1 MKKKDIFL
9 LIILSVAAVL
19 LIVFSAGMREGAY
32 KGLALAENTI
42 IPSLLPLLI
51 IFLLIMKTG
60 ARDVMARAFGFLSY
74 YIFNLPMVTIPA
86 VIMGLVG
93 GYPTGALLT
102 QELFLSQEIDRAQA
116 ARLLRFNFCGGCG
129 FIITAVG
136 TATLLNT
143 EAGLILFL
151 SNIIASVLIGFAMSF
166 TQPRI
171 KKDFYSYRESPPLG
185 NAIADAVESSIKS
198 VLSITAFVIF
208 FGAVNNIASLPKFI
222 LPIVEITNG
231 LCSGEKF
238 SLPEISGYLAFGGLC
253 IHMQLLPS
261 IVKCGMKYI
270 DFLFFRVLSALLS
283 YCVTKLILLV
293 FPIEQQVFFNESGRV
308 AVFSSVNIGL
318 SFLLIVGC
326 FVLVLDISSRKR
338 AIDN

>member
-1 MKKKDIFL
+1 M
-9 LIILSVAAVL
+9 LIILSAVAVL
-19 LIVFSAGMREGAY
+19 LIVFSAEMREGAY
-32 KGLALAENTI
+32 KGLVLAENTI

-60 ARDVMARAFGFLSY
+60 ARDVMARAFGFVSHCL
-74 YIFNLPMVTIPA
+74 FNLPMVTIPA
-86 VIMGLVG
+86 VIMGIVG

-116 ARLLRFNFCGGCG
+116 AKMLRFNFCGGCG

-136 TATLLNT
+136 TVTLLNPK
-143 EAGLILFL
+143 AGLILFV
-151 SNIIASVLIGFAMSF
+151 SNIAAAVLMGFGLSF

-171 KKDFYSYRESPPLG
+171 KKGYYSYRESPNFG
-185 NAIADAVESSIKS
+185 DAIAASAESAIKS

-208 FGAVNNIASLPKFI
+208 FGAVNNIVSLPKFI
-222 LPIVEITNG
+222 LPIIEITNG

-261 IVKCGMKYI
+261 ILKCGMKYV

-283 YCVTKLILLV
+283 YCVTKLILLA
-293 FPIEQQVFFNESGRV
+293 FPMEQQVFSNNVS
-308 AVFSSVNIGL
+308 AMPVFSSVNIGL

-326 FVLVLDISSRKR
+326 FVLVLDISNRKR

>member
-9 LIILSVAAVL
+9 LIILFTAAIL
-19 LIVFSAGMREGAY
+19 LIVFSAEMREGAY

-60 ARDVMARAFGFLSY
+60 ARDVLARAFGFVSHYL
-74 YIFNLPMVTIPA
+74 FNLPMVTFPA
-86 VIMGLVG
+86 IIMGLVG

-102 QELFLSQEIDRAQA
+102 QELFLSQEIDSAQA
-116 ARLLRFNFCGGCG
+116 ARMLRFNFCGGCG

-136 TATLLNT
+136 TATLLSPK
-143 EAGLILFL
+143 AGLILFV
-151 SNIIASVLIGFAMSF
+151 SNITVSVLMGFALSF
-166 TQPRI
+166 TQPRM
-171 KKDFYSYRESPPLG
+171 KKGFYSYRESPPLG
-185 NAIADAVESSIKS
+185 NAIADSAEGAIKS
-198 VLSITAFVIF
+198 MLSITAFVIF
-208 FGAVNNIASLPKFI
+208 FGAVNHIASLPKFI

-231 LCSGEKF
+231 LCGGEKF

-283 YCVTKLILLV
+283 YCVTKLILFV
-293 FPIEQQVFFNESGRV
+293 FPMEQQVFSNESGTV

>member
-1 MKKKDIFL
+1 M
-9 LIILSVAAVL
+9 IILFTAAIL
-19 LIVFSAGMREGAY
+19 LIVFSAEMREGAY

-60 ARDVMARAFGFLSY
+60 ARDVMARAFGFVSHYL
-74 YIFNLPMVTIPA
+74 FNLPMVTFPA
-86 VIMGLVG
+86 IIMGLVG

-116 ARLLRFNFCGGCG
+116 ARMLRFNFCGGCG

-136 TATLLNT
+136 TATLLSPK
-143 EAGLILFL
+143 AGLILFV
-151 SNIIASVLIGFAMSF
+151 SNITVSVLMGFALSF
-166 TQPRI
+166 TQPRM
-171 KKDFYSYRESPPLG
+171 KKGFYSYRESPPLG
-185 NAIADAVESSIKS
+185 NAIADSAEGAIKS
-198 VLSITAFVIF
+198 MLSITAFVIF
-208 FGAVNNIASLPKFI
+208 FGAVNHIASLPKFI

-231 LCSGEKF
+231 LCGGEKF

-283 YCVTKLILLV
+283 YCVTKLILFV
-293 FPIEQQVFFNESGRV
+293 FPMEQQVFSNESGTV

>member
-1 MKKKDIFL
+1 
-9 LIILSVAAVL
+9 LIILFTAAIL
-19 LIVFSAGMREGAY
+19 LIVFSAEMREGAY
-32 KGLALAENTI
+32 NGLALAENTI

-60 ARDVMARAFGFLSY
+60 ARDVMARAFGFVSHYL
-74 YIFNLPMVTIPA
+74 FNLPMVTFPA
-86 VIMGLVG
+86 IIMGLVG

-102 QELFLSQEIDRAQA
+102 QELFSSQEIDRAQA
-116 ARLLRFNFCGGCG
+116 ARMLRFNFCGGCG

-136 TATLLNT
+136 TATLLSPK
-143 EAGLILFL
+143 AGLILFV
-151 SNIIASVLIGFAMSF
+151 SNITVSMLMGFALSF
-166 TQPRI
+166 TQPRM
-171 KKDFYSYRESPPLG
+171 KKGFYSYRESPPLG
-185 NAIADAVESSIKS
+185 NAIADSAEGAIKS
-198 VLSITAFVIF
+198 MLSITAFVIF
-208 FGAVNNIASLPKFI
+208 FGAVNHIASLPKFI

-231 LCSGEKF
+231 LCGGEKF

-283 YCVTKLILLV
+283 YCVTKLILFV
-293 FPIEQQVFFNESGRV
+293 FPMEQQVFSNESGTV

-338 AIDN
+338 TIDN

>member
-1 MKKKDIFL
+1 M
-9 LIILSVAAVL
+9 IILFTAAIL
-19 LIVFSAGMREGAY
+19 LIVFSAEMREGAY

-60 ARDVMARAFGFLSY
+60 ARDVMARAFGFVSHYL
-74 YIFNLPMVTIPA
+74 FNLPMVTFPA
-86 VIMGLVG
+86 IIMGLVG

-102 QELFLSQEIDRAQA
+102 QELFLFQEIDSAQA
-116 ARLLRFNFCGGCG
+116 ARMLRFNFCGGCG

-136 TATLLNT
+136 TATLLNPK
-143 EAGLILFL
+143 AGLILFV
-151 SNIIASVLIGFAMSF
+151 SNITVSVLMGFALSF
-166 TQPRI
+166 TQPRM
-171 KKDFYSYRESPPLG
+171 KKGFYSYRESPPLG
-185 NAIADAVESSIKS
+185 NAIADSAEGAIKS
-198 VLSITAFVIF
+198 MLSITAFVIF
-208 FGAVNNIASLPKFI
+208 FSAVNHIATLPKFI

-231 LCSGEKF
+231 LCGGEKF

-283 YCVTKLILLV
+283 YCVTKLILFV
-293 FPIEQQVFFNESGRV
+293 FPMEQQVFSNESGTV

>member
-9 LIILSVAAVL
+9 LIMLSATAIL
-19 LIVFSAGMREGAY
+19 LIAFSSEMRKGAY
-32 KGLALAENTI
+32 NGLALAKNTI

-74 YIFNLPMVTIPA
+74 YIFNLPMVTAPA

-102 QELFLSQEIDRAQA
+102 QELVLSQELDREQA
-116 ARLLRFNFCGGCG
+116 VRMLRFNFCGGCG

-136 TATLLNT
+136 TATLMNA

-151 SNIIASVLIGFAMSF
+151 SNIFASVLIGFAVSF
-166 TQPRI
+166 TQPRL
-171 KKDFYSYRESPPLG
+171 KKDFYSYRESPSFG
-185 NAIADAVESSIKS
+185 NAIADSAESAMKS
-198 VLSITAFVIF
+198 VLSITAFVIL
-208 FGAVNNIASLPKFI
+208 FGALSNIVTLPKFI
-222 LPIVEITNG
+222 LPIIEITNG

-283 YCVTKLILLV
+283 YCITKLILLA
-293 FPIEQQVFFNESGRV
+293 FPIEQQVFSNESGSV

>member
-1 MKKKDIFL
+1 M
-9 LIILSVAAVL
+9 IILFTAAIL
-19 LIVFSAGMREGAY
+19 LIVFSAEMREGAY

-60 ARDVMARAFGFLSY
+60 ARDVLARAFGFVSHYL
-74 YIFNLPMVTIPA
+74 FNLPMVTFPA
-86 VIMGLVG
+86 IIMGLVG

-102 QELFLSQEIDRAQA
+102 QELFLSQEIDSAQA
-116 ARLLRFNFCGGCG
+116 ARMLRFNFCGGCG

-136 TATLLNT
+136 TATLLSPK
-143 EAGLILFL
+143 AGLILFV
-151 SNIIASVLIGFAMSF
+151 SNITVSVLMGFALSF
-166 TQPRI
+166 TQPRM
-171 KKDFYSYRESPPLG
+171 KKGFYSYRESPPLG
-185 NAIADAVESSIKS
+185 NAIADSAEGAIKS
-198 VLSITAFVIF
+198 MLSITAFVIF
-208 FGAVNNIASLPKFI
+208 FGAVNHIASLPKFI

-231 LCSGEKF
+231 LCGGEKF

-283 YCVTKLILLV
+283 YCVTKLILFA
-293 FPIEQQVFFNESGRV
+293 FPMEQQVFSNESGTV

>member
-1 MKKKDIFL
+1 M
-9 LIILSVAAVL
+9 IILFTAAIL
-19 LIVFSAGMREGAY
+19 LIVFSAEMREGAY

-60 ARDVMARAFGFLSY
+60 ARDVLARAFGFVSHYL
-74 YIFNLPMVTIPA
+74 FNLPMVTFPA
-86 VIMGLVG
+86 IIMGLVG

-102 QELFLSQEIDRAQA
+102 QELFLSQEIDRSQA
-116 ARLLRFNFCGGCG
+116 ARMLRFNFCGGCG

-136 TATLLNT
+136 TATLLSPK
-143 EAGLILFL
+143 AGLILFV
-151 SNIIASVLIGFAMSF
+151 SNITVSVLMGFALSF
-166 TQPRI
+166 TQPRM
-171 KKDFYSYRESPPLG
+171 KKGFYSYRESPPLG
-185 NAIADAVESSIKS
+185 NAIADSAEGAIKS
-198 VLSITAFVIF
+198 MLSITAFVIF
-208 FGAVNNIASLPKFI
+208 FGAVNHIASLPKFI

-231 LCSGEKF
+231 LCGEKF

-283 YCVTKLILLV
+283 YCVTKLILFV
-293 FPIEQQVFFNESGRV
+293 FPMEQQVFSNESGTV

>member
-1 MKKKDIFL
+1 M
-9 LIILSVAAVL
+9 IILFTAAIL
-19 LIVFSAGMREGAY
+19 LIVFSAEMREGAY

-60 ARDVMARAFGFLSY
+60 ARDVMARAFGFVSHYL
-74 YIFNLPMVTIPA
+74 FNLPMVTFPA
-86 VIMGLVG
+86 IIMGLVG

-116 ARLLRFNFCGGCG
+116 ARMLRFNFCGGCG

-136 TATLLNT
+136 TATLLNPR
-143 EAGLILFL
+143 AGLILFV
-151 SNIIASVLIGFAMSF
+151 SNITVSVLMGFALSF
-166 TQPRI
+166 TQPRM
-171 KKDFYSYRESPPLG
+171 KKGFYSYRESPPLG
-185 NAIADAVESSIKS
+185 NAIADSAEGAIKS
-198 VLSITAFVIF
+198 MLSITAFVIF
-208 FGAVNNIASLPKFI
+208 FGAVNHIASLPKFI

-231 LCSGEKF
+231 LCGGEKF

-283 YCVTKLILLV
+283 YCVTKLILFV
-293 FPIEQQVFFNESGRV
+293 FPMEQQVFSNESGTV

>member
-1 MKKKDIFL
+1 M
-9 LIILSVAAVL
+9 IILFTAAIL
-19 LIVFSAGMREGAY
+19 LIVFSAEMREGAY

-60 ARDVMARAFGFLSY
+60 ARDVMARAFGFVSHYL
-74 YIFNLPMVTIPA
+74 FNLPMVTFPA
-86 VIMGLVG
+86 IIMGLVG

-102 QELFLSQEIDRAQA
+102 QELFLSQEIDSAQA
-116 ARLLRFNFCGGCG
+116 ARMLRFNFCGGCG
-129 FIITAVG
+129 FIITALG
-136 TATLLNT
+136 TATLLSPK
-143 EAGLILFL
+143 AGLILFV
-151 SNIIASVLIGFAMSF
+151 SNITVSVLMGFALSF
-166 TQPRI
+166 TQPRM
-171 KKDFYSYRESPPLG
+171 KKGFYSYRESPPLG
-185 NAIADAVESSIKS
+185 NAIADSAEGAIKS
-198 VLSITAFVIF
+198 MLSITAFVIF
-208 FGAVNNIASLPKFI
+208 FGAVNHIASLPKFI

-231 LCSGEKF
+231 LCGGEKF

-283 YCVTKLILLV
+283 YCVTKLILFV
-293 FPIEQQVFFNESGRV
+293 FPMEQQVFSNESGTV

>member
-9 LIILSVAAVL
+9 LIILSATAML
-19 LIVFSAGMREGAY
+19 LIVFSAEMRKGAY
-32 KGLALAENTI
+32 NGLVLAENTI

-51 IFLLIMKTG
+51 VFLLIMKTG
-60 ARDVMARAFGFLSY
+60 ARDVIAKGFGFLSH
-74 YIFNLPMVTIPA
+74 YIFNLPMVTVPA
-86 VIMGLVG
+86 IIMGLTG

-102 QELFLSQEIDRAQA
+102 QELVLSQELDKEQA
-116 ARLLRFNFCGGCG
+116 TRLLRFNFCGGCG

-136 TATLLNT
+136 TATLLNPK
-143 EAGLILFL
+143 AGLILFI
-151 SNIIASVLIGFAMSF
+151 SNVVSSVLIGFALSF

-171 KKDFYSYRESPPLG
+171 KKDFYSYRELPSFG
-185 NAIADAVESSIKS
+185 NAIADSAEGAMKS

-208 FGAVNNIASLPKFI
+208 GALNNIVTLPKFV
-222 LPIVEITNG
+222 LPVIEITNG

-270 DFLFFRVLSALLS
+270 DFLFFRVLSALMS
-283 YCVTKLILLV
+283 YCVTKLILIA
-293 FPIEQQVFFNESGRV
+293 FPIEQQVFSNESGRV

>member
-1 MKKKDIFL
+1 M
-9 LIILSVAAVL
+9 IILFTAAIL
-19 LIVFSAGMREGAY
+19 LIVFSAEMREGAY
-32 KGLALAENTI
+32 KGLALVENTI

-60 ARDVMARAFGFLSY
+60 ARDVLARAFGFVSHY
-74 YIFNLPMVTIPA
+74 FFNLPMVTFPA
-86 VIMGLVG
+86 IIMGLVG

-116 ARLLRFNFCGGCG
+116 ARMLRFNFCGGCG

-136 TATLLNT
+136 TATLLSPK
-143 EAGLILFL
+143 AGLILFV
-151 SNIIASVLIGFAMSF
+151 SNITVSVLMGFALSF
-166 TQPRI
+166 TQPRM
-171 KKDFYSYRESPPLG
+171 KKGFYSYRESPPLG
-185 NAIADAVESSIKS
+185 NAIADSAEGAIKS
-198 VLSITAFVIF
+198 MLSIAAFVIF
-208 FGAVNNIASLPKFI
+208 FGAVNHIASLPKFI

-283 YCVTKLILLV
+283 YCMTKLILFV
-293 FPIEQQVFFNESGRV
+293 FPMEQQVFSNESSTV

>member
-1 MKKKDIFL
+1 M
-9 LIILSVAAVL
+9 IILFTAAIL
-19 LIVFSAGMREGAY
+19 LIVFSAEMREGAY

-60 ARDVMARAFGFLSY
+60 ARDVLARAFGFVSHYL
-74 YIFNLPMVTIPA
+74 FNLPMVTFPA
-86 VIMGLVG
+86 IIMGLVG

-102 QELFLSQEIDRAQA
+102 QELFLSQEIDSAQA
-116 ARLLRFNFCGGCG
+116 ARMLRFNFCGGCG

-136 TATLLNT
+136 TATLLSPK
-143 EAGLILFL
+143 AGLILFV
-151 SNIIASVLIGFAMSF
+151 SNITVSVLMGFALSF
-166 TQPRI
+166 TQPRM
-171 KKDFYSYRESPPLG
+171 KKGFYSYRESPPLG
-185 NAIADAVESSIKS
+185 NAIADSAEGAIKS
-198 VLSITAFVIF
+198 MLSITAFVIF
-208 FGAVNNIASLPKFI
+208 FGAVNHIASLPKFI

-231 LCSGEKF
+231 LCGGEKF

-283 YCVTKLILLV
+283 YCVTKLILFV
-293 FPIEQQVFFNESGRV
+293 FPMEQQVFSNESGTV

>member
-1 MKKKDIFL
+1 M
-9 LIILSVAAVL
+9 IILFTAAIL
-19 LIVFSAGMREGAY
+19 LIVFSAEMREGAY

-60 ARDVMARAFGFLSY
+60 ARDVLARAFGFVSHYL
-74 YIFNLPMVTIPA
+74 FNLPMVTFPA
-86 VIMGLVG
+86 IIMGLVG

-102 QELFLSQEIDRAQA
+102 QELFLSQEIDSAQA
-116 ARLLRFNFCGGCG
+116 ARMLRFNFCGGCG

-136 TATLLNT
+136 TATLLSPK
-143 EAGLILFL
+143 AGLILFV
-151 SNIIASVLIGFAMSF
+151 SNITVSVLMGFALSF
-166 TQPRI
+166 TQPRM
-171 KKDFYSYRESPPLG
+171 KKGFYSYCESPPLG
-185 NAIADAVESSIKS
+185 NAIADSAEGAIKS
-198 VLSITAFVIF
+198 MLSITAFVIF
-208 FGAVNNIASLPKFI
+208 FGAVNHIASLPKFI

-231 LCSGEKF
+231 LCGGEKF

-283 YCVTKLILLV
+283 YCVTKLILFV
-293 FPIEQQVFFNESGRV
+293 FPMEQQVFSNESGTV

-326 FVLVLDISSRKR
+326 FVLVFDISSRKR

>member
-1 MKKKDIFL
+1 M
-9 LIILSVAAVL
+9 IILFTAAIL
-19 LIVFSAGMREGAY
+19 LIVFSAEMREGAY

-60 ARDVMARAFGFLSY
+60 ARDVMARAFGFVSHYL
-74 YIFNLPMVTIPA
+74 FNLPMVTFPA
-86 VIMGLVG
+86 IIMGLVG

-102 QELFLSQEIDRAQA
+102 QEFFLSQEIDSAQA
-116 ARLLRFNFCGGCG
+116 ARMLRFNFCGGCG
-129 FIITAVG
+129 FIITALG
-136 TATLLNT
+136 TATLLSPK
-143 EAGLILFL
+143 AGLILFV
-151 SNIIASVLIGFAMSF
+151 SNITVSVLMGFALSF
-166 TQPRI
+166 TQPRM
-171 KKDFYSYRESPPLG
+171 KKGFYSYRESPPLG
-185 NAIADAVESSIKS
+185 NAIADSAEGAIKS
-198 VLSITAFVIF
+198 MLSITAFVIF
-208 FGAVNNIASLPKFI
+208 FGAVNNIAPLPKFI

-231 LCSGEKF
+231 LCGGEKF

-283 YCVTKLILLV
+283 YCVTKLILFV
-293 FPIEQQVFFNESGRV
+293 FPMEQQVFSNESGTV

>member
-1 MKKKDIFL
+1 MIL
-9 LIILSVAAVL
+9 LFTAAIL
-19 LIVFSAGMREGAY
+19 LIVFSAEMREGAY

-60 ARDVMARAFGFLSY
+60 ARDVLARAFGFVSHY
-74 YIFNLPMVTIPA
+74 FFNLPMVTFPA
-86 VIMGLVG
+86 IIMGLVG

-116 ARLLRFNFCGGCG
+116 ARMLRFNFCGGCG

-136 TATLLNT
+136 TATLLSLK
-143 EAGLILFL
+143 AGLILFV
-151 SNIIASVLIGFAMSF
+151 SNITVSVLMGFALSF
-166 TQPRI
+166 TQPRM
-171 KKDFYSYRESPPLG
+171 KKGFYSYRESPPLG
-185 NAIADAVESSIKS
+185 NAIADSAEGAIKS
-198 VLSITAFVIF
+198 MLSITAFVIF
-208 FGAVNNIASLPKFI
+208 FGAVNHIASLPKFI

-283 YCVTKLILLV
+283 YCVTKLILFV
-293 FPIEQQVFFNESGRV
+293 FPMEQQVFSNESSTV

>member
-1 MKKKDIFL
+1 M
-9 LIILSVAAVL
+9 IILFTAAIL
-19 LIVFSAGMREGAY
+19 LIVFSAEMREGAY

-60 ARDVMARAFGFLSY
+60 ARDVLARAFGFVSHY
-74 YIFNLPMVTIPA
+74 FFNLPMVTFPA
-86 VIMGLVG
+86 IIMGLVG

-116 ARLLRFNFCGGCG
+116 ARMLRFNFCGGCG

-136 TATLLNT
+136 TATLLSPK
-143 EAGLILFL
+143 AGLILFV
-151 SNIIASVLIGFAMSF
+151 SNITVSVLMGFALSF
-166 TQPRI
+166 TQPRM
-171 KKDFYSYRESPPLG
+171 KKGFYSYRESPPLG
-185 NAIADAVESSIKS
+185 NAIADSAEGAIKS
-198 VLSITAFVIF
+198 MLSITAFVIF
-208 FGAVNNIASLPKFI
+208 FGAVNPIASLPKFI

-283 YCVTKLILLV
+283 YCVTKLILFV
-293 FPIEQQVFFNESGRV
+293 FPMEQQVFSNESSTV

>member
-9 LIILSVAAVL
+9 LIILSVAAVF
-19 LIVFSAGMREGAY
+19 LIVFSGGMREGAY

-86 VIMGLVG
+86 VIMGLAG

-185 NAIADAVESSIKS
+185 NSIADAVESSIKS

-208 FGAVNNIASLPKFI
+208 FGAVNNIASLPKFV

-283 YCVTKLILLV
+283 YCVTKLILLA
-293 FPIEQQVFFNESGRV
+293 FPIEQQVFFNESGNV

>member
-1 MKKKDIFL
+1 M
-9 LIILSVAAVL
+9 IILFAIALL
-19 LIVFSAGMREGAY
+19 LIVFSAEMREGAY
-32 KGLALAENTI
+32 NGLVLAENTI

-60 ARDVMARAFGFLSY
+60 ARDVMARLFGFVSY
-74 YIFNLPMVTIPA
+74 YLFNLPMVTIPA
-86 VIMGLVG
+86 IIMGLVG

-102 QELFLSQEIDRAQA
+102 QELYLGQEIDKSQA
-116 ARLLRFNFCGGCG
+116 ARMLRFNFCGGCG

-136 TATLLNT
+136 TVTLLSPQ
-143 EAGLILFL
+143 AGVILFA
-151 SNIIASVLIGFAMSF
+151 SNIMVSVLTGFALSF
-166 TQPRI
+166 SSPRI
-171 KKDFYSYRESPPLG
+171 KKGFYSFCESSVIG
-185 NAIADAVESSIKS
+185 DAIADSAESAIKS
-198 VLSITAFVIF
+198 TLNITAFVIF
-208 FGAVNNIASLPKFI
+208 FGAINHIAPLPKFI

-231 LCSGEKF
+231 LCGDSHF

-253 IHMQLLPS
+253 IHLQLLPS

-293 FPIEQQVFFNESGRV
+293 FPIEQQVFSNNVS
-308 AVFSSVNIGL
+308 AMPVFSSVNIGL

>member
-1 MKKKDIFL
+1 M
-9 LIILSVAAVL
+9 IILFTAAIL
-19 LIVFSAGMREGAY
+19 LIVFSAEMREGAY

-60 ARDVMARAFGFLSY
+60 ARDVLARAFGFVSHY
-74 YIFNLPMVTIPA
+74 FFNLPMVTFPA
-86 VIMGLVG
+86 IIMGLVG

-116 ARLLRFNFCGGCG
+116 ARMLRFNFCGGCG

-136 TATLLNT
+136 TATLLSPK
-143 EAGLILFL
+143 AGLILFV
-151 SNIIASVLIGFAMSF
+151 SNITVSVLMGFALSF
-166 TQPRI
+166 TQPRM
-171 KKDFYSYRESPPLG
+171 KKGFYSYRESPPLG
-185 NAIADAVESSIKS
+185 NAIADSAEGAIKS
-198 VLSITAFVIF
+198 MLSITAFVIF
-208 FGAVNNIASLPKFI
+208 FGAVNHIASLPKFI

-231 LCSGEKF
+231 LCGGEKF

-283 YCVTKLILLV
+283 YCVTKLILFV
-293 FPIEQQVFFNESGRV
+293 FPMEQQVFSNESSTV

>member
-1 MKKKDIFL
+1 M
-9 LIILSVAAVL
+9 IILFTAAIL
-19 LIVFSAGMREGAY
+19 LIVFSAEMREGAY

-60 ARDVMARAFGFLSY
+60 ARDVLARAFGFVSHY
-74 YIFNLPMVTIPA
+74 FFNLPMVTFPA
-86 VIMGLVG
+86 IIMGLVG

-116 ARLLRFNFCGGCG
+116 ARMLRFNFCGGCG

-136 TATLLNT
+136 TATLLSPK
-143 EAGLILFL
+143 AGLILFV
-151 SNIIASVLIGFAMSF
+151 SNITVSVLMGFALSF
-166 TQPRI
+166 TQPRM
-171 KKDFYSYRESPPLG
+171 KKGFYSYRESPSLG
-185 NAIADAVESSIKS
+185 NAIADSAEGAIKS
-198 VLSITAFVIF
+198 MLSITAFVIF
-208 FGAVNNIASLPKFI
+208 FGAVNHIASLPKFI

-231 LCSGEKF
+231 LCGGEKF

-283 YCVTKLILLV
+283 YCVTKLILFV
-293 FPIEQQVFFNESGRV
+293 FPMEQQVFSNESSTV

>member
-1 MKKKDIFL
+1 M
-9 LIILSVAAVL
+9 IILFTAAIL
-19 LIVFSAGMREGAY
+19 LIVFSAEMREGAY

-60 ARDVMARAFGFLSY
+60 ARDVLARAFGFVSHYL
-74 YIFNLPMVTIPA
+74 FNLPMVTFPA
-86 VIMGLVG
+86 IIMGLVG

-116 ARLLRFNFCGGCG
+116 ARMLRFNFCGGCG

-136 TATLLNT
+136 TATLLSPK
-143 EAGLILFL
+143 AGLILFV
-151 SNIIASVLIGFAMSF
+151 SNITVSVLMGFALSF
-166 TQPRI
+166 TQPRM
-171 KKDFYSYRESPPLG
+171 KKGFYSYRESPPLG
-185 NAIADAVESSIKS
+185 NAIADSAEGAIKS
-198 VLSITAFVIF
+198 MLSITAFVIF
-208 FGAVNNIASLPKFI
+208 FGAVNHIASLPKFI

-231 LCSGEKF
+231 LCGGEKF

-283 YCVTKLILLV
+283 YCVTKLILFV
-293 FPIEQQVFFNESGRV
+293 FPMEQQVFSNESGTV

>member
-1 MKKKDIFL
+1 M
-9 LIILSVAAVL
+9 IILSVTAIL
-19 LIVFSAGMREGAY
+19 LIVFSADMRKGAY
-32 KGLALAENTI
+32 NGLVLAENTI

-86 VIMGLVG
+86 VIMGLAG

-208 FGAVNNIASLPKFI
+208 FGAVNNIASLPKFV

-231 LCSGEKF
+231 LCRGEKF

-283 YCVTKLILLV
+283 YCVTKLILLA
-293 FPIEQQVFFNESGRV
+293 FPIEQQVFFNESGNV

>member
-1 MKKKDIFL
+1 M
-9 LIILSVAAVL
+9 IILFTAAIL
-19 LIVFSAGMREGAY
+19 LIVFSAEMREGAY

-60 ARDVMARAFGFLSY
+60 ARDVMARTFGFVSHYL
-74 YIFNLPMVTIPA
+74 FNLPMVTFPA
-86 VIMGLVG
+86 IIMGLVG

-102 QELFLSQEIDRAQA
+102 QELFLSQEIDSAQA
-116 ARLLRFNFCGGCG
+116 ARMLRFNFCGGCG

-136 TATLLNT
+136 TATLLSPK
-143 EAGLILFL
+143 AGLILFV
-151 SNIIASVLIGFAMSF
+151 SNITVSVLMGFALSF
-166 TQPRI
+166 TQPRM
-171 KKDFYSYRESPPLG
+171 KKGFYSYRELPPLG
-185 NAIADAVESSIKS
+185 NAIADSAEGAIKS
-198 VLSITAFVIF
+198 MLSITAFVIF
-208 FGAVNNIASLPKFI
+208 FSAVNHIATLPKFI

-283 YCVTKLILLV
+283 YCVTKLILFV
-293 FPIEQQVFFNESGRV
+293 FPMEQQVFSNESGTV

>member
-9 LIILSVAAVL
+9 LIILFTAAIL
-19 LIVFSAGMREGAY
+19 LIVFSAEMREGAY

-60 ARDVMARAFGFLSY
+60 ARDVLARAFGFVSHYL
-74 YIFNLPMVTIPA
+74 FNLPMVTFPA
-86 VIMGLVG
+86 IIMGLVG

-116 ARLLRFNFCGGCG
+116 ARMLRFNFCGGCG

-136 TATLLNT
+136 TATLLSPK
-143 EAGLILFL
+143 AGLILFV
-151 SNIIASVLIGFAMSF
+151 SNITVSVLMGFALSF
-166 TQPRI
+166 TQPRM
-171 KKDFYSYRESPPLG
+171 KKGFYSYRESPPLG
-185 NAIADAVESSIKS
+185 NAIADSAEGAIKS
-198 VLSITAFVIF
+198 MLSITAFVIF
-208 FGAVNNIASLPKFI
+208 FGAVNHIASLPKFI

-231 LCSGEKF
+231 LCGGEKF

-283 YCVTKLILLV
+283 YCVTKLILFV
-293 FPIEQQVFFNESGRV
+293 FPMEQQVFSNESGTV

>member
-1 MKKKDIFL
+1 M
-9 LIILSVAAVL
+9 IILFTAAIL
-19 LIVFSAGMREGAY
+19 LMVFSAEMREGAY

-60 ARDVMARAFGFLSY
+60 ARDVLARAFGFVSHY
-74 YIFNLPMVTIPA
+74 FFNLPMVTFPA
-86 VIMGLVG
+86 IIMGLVG

-116 ARLLRFNFCGGCG
+116 ARMLRFNFCGGCG

-136 TATLLNT
+136 TATLLSPR
-143 EAGLILFL
+143 AGLILFV
-151 SNIIASVLIGFAMSF
+151 SNITVSVLMGFALSF
-166 TQPRI
+166 TQPRM
-171 KKDFYSYRESPPLG
+171 KKGFYSYRESPPLG
-185 NAIADAVESSIKS
+185 NAIADSAEGAIKS
-198 VLSITAFVIF
+198 MLSITAFVIF
-208 FGAVNNIASLPKFI
+208 FGAVNHIASLPKFI

-253 IHMQLLPS
+253 IHMQLLTS

-283 YCVTKLILLV
+283 YCVTKLILFV
-293 FPIEQQVFFNESGRV
+293 FPMEQQVFSNESSTV

>member
-1 MKKKDIFL
+1 M
-9 LIILSVAAVL
+9 IILFTAAIL
-19 LIVFSAGMREGAY
+19 LIVFSAEMREGAY
-32 KGLALAENTI
+32 NGLALAENTI

-60 ARDVMARAFGFLSY
+60 ARDVMARAFGFVSHYL
-74 YIFNLPMVTIPA
+74 FNLPMVTFPA
-86 VIMGLVG
+86 IIMGLVG

-102 QELFLSQEIDRAQA
+102 QELFSSQEIDRAQA
-116 ARLLRFNFCGGCG
+116 ARMLRFNFCGGCG

-136 TATLLNT
+136 TATLLSPK
-143 EAGLILFL
+143 AGLILFV
-151 SNIIASVLIGFAMSF
+151 SNITVSMLMGFALSF
-166 TQPRI
+166 TQPRM
-171 KKDFYSYRESPPLG
+171 KKGFYSYRESPPLG
-185 NAIADAVESSIKS
+185 NAIADSAEGAIKS
-198 VLSITAFVIF
+198 MLSITAFVIF
-208 FGAVNNIASLPKFI
+208 FGAVNHIASLPKFI

-231 LCSGEKF
+231 LCGGEKF

-283 YCVTKLILLV
+283 YCVTKLILFV
-293 FPIEQQVFFNESGRV
+293 FPMEQQVFSNESGTV

-338 AIDN
+338 TIDN

>member
-1 MKKKDIFL
+1 M
-9 LIILSVAAVL
+9 IILFTAAIL
-19 LIVFSAGMREGAY
+19 LIVFSAEMREGAY

-60 ARDVMARAFGFLSY
+60 ARDVLARAFGFVSHY
-74 YIFNLPMVTIPA
+74 FFNLPMVTFPA
-86 VIMGLVG
+86 IIMGLVG

-116 ARLLRFNFCGGCG
+116 ARMLRFNFCGGCG

-136 TATLLNT
+136 TATLLSPK
-143 EAGLILFL
+143 AGLILFV
-151 SNIIASVLIGFAMSF
+151 SNITVSVLMGFVLSF
-166 TQPRI
+166 TQPRM
-171 KKDFYSYRESPPLG
+171 KKGFYSYRESPPLG
-185 NAIADAVESSIKS
+185 NAIADSAEGAIKS
-198 VLSITAFVIF
+198 MLSITAFVIF
-208 FGAVNNIASLPKFI
+208 FGAVNHIASLPKFI

-283 YCVTKLILLV
+283 YCVTKLILFV
-293 FPIEQQVFFNESGRV
+293 FPMEQQVFSNESSTV

>member
-1 MKKKDIFL
+1 M
-9 LIILSVAAVL
+9 IILFAIAVL
-19 LIVFSAGMREGAY
+19 LIVFSAEMREGAY

-60 ARDVMARAFGFLSY
+60 ARDVLARAFGFVSHYL
-74 YIFNLPMVTIPA
+74 FNLPMVTFPA
-86 VIMGLVG
+86 IIMGLVG

-116 ARLLRFNFCGGCG
+116 ARMLRFNFCGGCG

-136 TATLLNT
+136 TATLLSPK
-143 EAGLILFL
+143 AGLILFV
-151 SNIIASVLIGFAMSF
+151 SNITVSVLMGFALSF
-166 TQPRI
+166 TQPRM
-171 KKDFYSYRESPPLG
+171 KNGFYSYRESPPLG
-185 NAIADAVESSIKS
+185 NAIADSAEGAIKS
-198 VLSITAFVIF
+198 MLSITAFVIF
-208 FGAVNNIASLPKFI
+208 FGAVNHIASLPKFI

-231 LCSGEKF
+231 LCGGEKF

-283 YCVTKLILLV
+283 YCVTKLILFV
-293 FPIEQQVFFNESGRV
+293 FPMEQQVFSNESGTV

>member
-1 MKKKDIFL
+1 ML
-9 LIILSVAAVL
+9 ILSAAAIV
-19 LIVFSAGMREGAY
+19 LIVFSAEMREGAY
-32 KGLALAENTI
+32 NGLVLAENTI

-51 IFLLIMKTG
+51 LFLLIMKSG
-60 ARDVMARAFGFLSY
+60 ARDVMARAFGFVSHYL
-74 YIFNLPMVTIPA
+74 FNLPMVTVPA

-116 ARLLRFNFCGGCG
+116 ARMLRFNFCGGCG

-136 TATLLNT
+136 TATLLNRN
-143 EAGLILFL
+143 AGLILFF
-151 SNIIASVLIGFAMSF
+151 SNVISSVLIGFGLSF
-166 TQPRI
+166 MQPRI
-171 KKDFYSYRESPPLG
+171 KRGFYTYRESQSLG
-185 NAIADAVESSIKS
+185 NAIADAVESSVKS
-198 VLSITAFVIF
+198 VLGITAFVIF
-208 FGAVNNIASLPKFI
+208 FGAVNHIAVLPKFI

-231 LCSGEKF
+231 LCSGETF

-270 DFLFFRVLSALLS
+270 DFLFFRVMSALLS
-283 YCVTKLILLV
+283 YCVTKLMLLV
-293 FPIEQQVFFNESGRV
+293 FPMEQQVFFNESGRV

-318 SFLLIVGC
+318 SVLLIVGC

-338 AIDN
+338 TIDN

>member
-1 MKKKDIFL
+1 M
-9 LIILSVAAVL
+9 IILFAIAL
-19 LIVFSAGMREGAY
+19 LFIIFSAEMREGAY
-32 KGLALAENTI
+32 KGLVLAENTI

-60 ARDVMARAFGFLSY
+60 ARDVLSKLFGFVSY
-74 YIFNLPMVTIPA
+74 YLFNLPMVTMPA
-86 VIMGLVG
+86 IIMGLIG

-102 QELFLSQEIDRAQA
+102 QELYMGQEIDKSQA
-116 ARLLRFNFCGGCG
+116 ARMLRFNFCGGCG

-136 TATLLNT
+136 TVVLLNPK
-143 EAGLILFL
+143 AGVILFA
-151 SNIIASVLIGFAMSF
+151 SNIIVSLMTGFALSF
-166 TQPRI
+166 SAPRM
-171 KKDFYSYRESPPLG
+171 KKGFYSFCEPTSFG
-185 NAIADAVESSIKS
+185 NAIADAAESAIKS

-208 FGAVNNIASLPKFI
+208 FGAVNNIAPLPKFI
-222 LPIVEITNG
+222 LPIIEITNG
-231 LCSGEKF
+231 LCGDNHF

-261 IVKCGMKYI
+261 ILKCGMKYI
-270 DFLFFRVLSALLS
+270 DFLFFRVLSALLN
-283 YCVTKLILLV
+283 YCVTKLILLA
-293 FPIEQQVFFNESGRV
+293 FPIEQQVFSNNVR
-308 AVFSSVNIGL
+308 AMPVFSSVNIGL